1 MSKKEE
7 HFKPVSQEDFDAAMR
22 QILLAEKP
30 HDQRSEERTPTKAEL
45 ETRYRL
51 ERRARK

>member
-1 MSKKEE
+1 
-7 HFKPVSQEDFDAAMR
+7 MR
-22 QILLAEKP
+22 QLLLAAKP
-30 HDQRSEERTPTKAEL
+30 PDQHREERTPTKAEL